1 MINHHPL
8 PNSVWYILLPLVRSL
23 VSRAG
28 RGSILLGQPWTPCQ
42 SMDSFFKD
50 PVVVLLVIIDCET
63 KDTSSIIY
71 LKILSLSTLL
81 YSLVVDLLIGLSS
94 KGPLRLIRMN
104 TWKSSRTSDSL
115 STYSRS
121 TRSFESIRSPRM
133 YVRTLARIH
142 LPSWVGLIPS
152 PRVLLCACAYATPTT
167 HSFDPPP
174 APFSSSST
182 RTLDPARPS
191 SHPELLSLAPGHRE
205 GVPDQGVDQ
214 VTI

>member
-1 MINHHPL
+1 
-8 PNSVWYILLPLVRSL
+8 
-23 VSRAG
+23 
-28 RGSILLGQPWTPCQ
+28 
-42 SMDSFFKD
+42 MDSFFKD